1 MVGYP
6 LQHKSCTL
14 CSTWW
19 ILSWWWWGR
28 WWHRNISYSPCLQL
42 LALSTKTLTHTQQIR
57 LLPVWHSEYLLLIE
71 WKWITMK
78 VFIPD
83 TFLLRRLRRRRKRR
97 AWPCWVAEMEEQR
110 RWKGRQGKQ
119 HTQGTF
125 MEIHCNFCLKVLL
138 FHFPKNVSVCY
149 QSSFHHLLLFP
160 CPYHRRVHAIQESKA
175 VLRTQN
181 ASARLCNVSLFSGT
195 AASRSSPS
203 SSSSGSEPLI
213 SIKSI
218 LLIPLL

>member
-125 MEIHCNFCLKVLL
+125 MEIHCNFCLKVLFFISL
-138 FHFPKNVSVCY
+138 KTFLCVISPPSTICFCFRAHIIEGSMPYKSQKQSWELRTLLPDCVMSVC
-149 QSSFHHLLLFP
+149 FLALLLLGLLP
-160 CPYHRRVHAIQESKA
+160 HHPALVRNH
-175 VLRTQN
+175 
-181 ASARLCNVSLFSGT
+181 
-195 AASRSSPS
+195 SSPS
-203 SSSSGSEPLI
+203 SLFC
-213 SIKSI
+213 
-218 LLIPLL
+218 

>member
-1 MVGYP
+1 
-6 LQHKSCTL
+6 
-14 CSTWW
+14 
-19 ILSWWWWGR
+19 
-28 WWHRNISYSPCLQL
+28 
-42 LALSTKTLTHTQQIR
+42 
-57 LLPVWHSEYLLLIE
+57 
-71 WKWITMK
+71 MK